1 LPSLQPGGVET
12 LENTNCTN
20 FTNKLRII
28 IFINMENKVCLVN
41 ICVISVIFFFSVL
54 LSVNFLFFLQENIS
68 FDFYIL
74 VTILHYVI

>member
-1 LPSLQPGGVET
+1 
-12 LENTNCTN
+12 
-20 FTNKLRII
+20 
-28 IFINMENKVCLVN
+28 MENKVCLVN